1 MKRISEAIS
10 ENMSQLTRGQ
20 RLLAAFVTE
29 HCDRAAF
36 MSSFDLAAVSGVSQS
51 TVIRF
56 AGALGY
62 QSYTDLQQ
70 ALQLEL
76 KYRLSTLERFELLE
90 DAENDTAVLEGI
102 AAADSV
108 NIKKNV
114 SRNGADAIAAFCT
127 RLSFASKVYV
137 YGQGHCAA
145 AAVYLCSYLRFLMQ
159 NVCCINQTGEE
170 PLFVASDIDSG
181 DLLLVIS
188 FPVHSEATRRLAAYA
203 HERGAGVAVISESM
217 ESDTARLADA
227 ALVCECGAFGVNGS
241 LAPVI
246 SLCGSIVCLLARND
260 EKAQKRLRSAGD
272 AIHFKGESV

>member
-10 ENMSQLTRGQ
+10 ESMPRLTRGQ
-20 RLLAAFVTE
+20 RLLAAFITE

-62 QSYTDLQQ
+62 KSYTDLQQ
-70 ALQLEL
+70 ALQIEL

-90 DAENDTAVLEGI
+90 DAENDLAVLEGI

-108 NIKKNV
+108 NIKKNI
-114 SRNGADAIAAFCT
+114 SNNGADAISAFCT
-127 RLSFASKVYV
+127 RLSFASKVYL

-145 AAVYLCSYLRFLMQ
+145 AAMYLGSYLRLLLR
-159 NVCCINQTGEE
+159 NVCCINQMGEE
-170 PLFVASDIDSG
+170 PLLVASDIDTG

-188 FPVHSEATRRLAAYA
+188 FPVHSETTRRLTAYA
-203 HERGAGVAVISESM
+203 GSRGAGVAVISESA
-217 ESDTARLADA
+217 ESEIARLADA
-227 ALVCECGAFGVNGS
+227 ALVCECGDFGVNGS

-246 SLCGSIVCLLARND
+246 SLCGSLVCLLARSD

-272 AIHFKGESV
+272 AIHFRGE